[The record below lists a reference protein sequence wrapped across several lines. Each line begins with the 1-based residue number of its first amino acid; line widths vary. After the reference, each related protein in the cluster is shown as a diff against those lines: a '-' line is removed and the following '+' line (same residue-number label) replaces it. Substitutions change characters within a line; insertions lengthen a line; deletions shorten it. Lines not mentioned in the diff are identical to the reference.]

1 MGWNPANWAITDT
14 LQGQEGGYS
23 IPSLAKTAATFV
35 PGVNSYVRAGD
46 AVTNVLGATTSTA
59 SAPSGGTPGTGIPFY
74 NLGTGAMGGQTNTG
88 NTALPGGGTYTG
100 TSGGSTGPSYDPAD
114 LAYLDSQKSL
124 YESLFGK
131 LDDTRNDGIRNLQ
144 DQYRLGLNKANTSR
158 SRALEGYQTQEED
171 TKRSKVNA
179 FNNVDQNT
187 NSLANSVRRLLGLA
201 GAAGSSAALYDL
213 PAGIA
218 REASRNRGNVMSDFA
233 TNMRGLDQARKYSE
247 DDYNALLGDL
257 ERQKA
262 TGTEN
267 FEAGILGQRQNIQ
280 NTLADIA
287 ARRAKLLGQDP
298 NSALQGYQNQYL
310 NFQDQIQGLP
320 EKYRQAVQARDVAVK
335 PVSLKDY
342 MVDRAA
348 INANRQMGQD
358 PASPYAQFLK
368 KQQEEEQI

>member
-1 MGWNPANWAITDT
+1 MAGERGGSWWNPIDNLQWWANNNTVANAANSMT
-14 LQGQEGGYS
+14 S
-23 IPSLAKTAATFV
+23 PSLA
-35 PGVNSYVRAGD
+35 PSGSAGIGISNPTGASSGFTD
-46 AVTNVLGATTSTA
+46 VLGLVDGQTSSATDSRTLSSNNNNTTS
-59 SAPSGGTPGTGIPFY
+59 P
-74 NLGTGAMGGQTNTG
+74 NTN
-88 NTALPGGGTYTG
+88 NNKPA
-100 TSGGSTGPSYDPAD
+100 GPSYDPYD
-114 LAYLDSQKSL
+114 LDYLDTQKSL
-124 YESLFGK
+124 YESLYGK
-131 LDDTRNDGIRNLQ
+131 LDDTRSDGIQNLK
-144 DQYRLGLNKANTSR
+144 DQYQLGLNKANTSR
-158 SRALEGYQTQEED
+158 SRVLEGYQTKEED

-298 NSALQGYQNQYL
+298 NSALRGYQEKYL

-320 EKYRQAVQARDVAVK
+320 EKYRKAVQARDVAVK

-368 KQQEEEQI
+368 KQQEEEEL